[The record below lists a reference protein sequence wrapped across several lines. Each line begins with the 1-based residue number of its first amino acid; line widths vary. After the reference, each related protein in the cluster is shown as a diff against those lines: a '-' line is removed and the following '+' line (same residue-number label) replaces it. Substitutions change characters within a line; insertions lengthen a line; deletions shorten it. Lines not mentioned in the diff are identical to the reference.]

1 VAGFSYSLEAEIPVY
16 PENEISL
23 ALYIKEPYNHLII
36 KIHEPKIKNVTSL
49 SLDEIYMCRRVF

>member
-23 ALYIKEPYNHLII
+23 ALCTKEPYNHLII
-36 KIHEPKIKNVTSL
+36 KIHRPKIKNVTPL
-49 SLDEIYMCRRVF
+49 SSNEIYMCRWVF